1 MKCICNEDV
10 VLAEQVEQAFSF
22 FRRLKG
28 LMGRSFL
35 PVGKA
40 MLLKPCPQ
48 IHTCFMRFAI
58 DVLFLDKQGKVVH
71 IIENMP
77 PWRFSPI
84 VARAAQTLE
93 LPGGVL
99 QGRVQVGDQLRF
111 E

>member
-1 MKCICNEDV
+1 MKCVCNEKI
-10 VLAEQVEQAFSF
+10 VLAEQVEQAFSLMK
-22 FRRLKG
+22 RMKG
-28 LMGRSFL
+28 LMGRPFL
-35 PVGKA
+35 PVGA
-40 MLLKPCPQ
+40 GLLLKPCPQ

-93 LPGGVL
+93 LPSGVL
-99 QGRVQVGDQLRF
+99 QGQVKVGDQLRF